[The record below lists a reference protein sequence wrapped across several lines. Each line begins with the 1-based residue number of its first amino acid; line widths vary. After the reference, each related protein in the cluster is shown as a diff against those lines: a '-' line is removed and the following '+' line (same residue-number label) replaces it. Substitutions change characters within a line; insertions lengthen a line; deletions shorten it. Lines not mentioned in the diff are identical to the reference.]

1 MPPASLTS
9 APEIGSRSAEALASD
24 TGDSIRGPASHQALV
39 GLRSTM
45 GLVSRSGVVPLNLA
59 ADIAGA
65 PDLRVIAT
73 ASVGTDHIDLEAAE
87 ARGVV
92 VRNVPDYCIEEVS
105 DHALATVVALR
116 RGLIAGD
123 RSVQAGRWEWTDAG
137 VLGRLAGTRLGVVG
151 MGRIGRRL
159 AEQAAVL
166 GMDVRFTD
174 PFVAGGVELDALL
187 AWADAVSLHL
197 PLTGETHGLID
208 ARRLALMRPGAI
220 LVNTARGP
228 IVDRAAL
235 LAAGHVRAAFDN
247 VWERP
252 PGADLLGLEHLT
264 MTPYVAWYSESN
276 EFEPYLR
283 AARALADGLARG

>member
-1 MPPASLTS
+1 MSGRVLICDPQCPPELIHDILPQADV
-9 APEIGSRSAEALASD
+9 APVGAAGPGVAAL
-24 TGDSIRGPASHQALV
+24 
-39 GLRSTM
+39 
-45 GLVSRSGVVPLNLA
+45 LVSPDIPVSG
-59 ADIAGA
+59 ADILRA
-65 PDLRVIAT
+65 PDLRIIAT
-73 ASVGTDHIDLEAAE
+73 ASVGTDHIDLVTAE

-105 DHALATVVALR
+105 DHALAMVVALR

-137 VLGRLAGTRLGVVG
+137 VLGRLGGTRLGVVG

-159 AEQAAVL
+159 AQQAAAL
-166 GMDVRFTD
+166 GMDVRYTD
-174 PFVAGGVELDALL
+174 PFVEGGVELDDLL

-197 PLTGETHGLID
+197 PLTDETRGLID
-208 ARRLALMRPGAI
+208 SRKLALMRPGAI
-220 LVNTARGP
+220 LVNTARGS

-235 LAAGHVRAAFDN
+235 KAAVHVRAAFDN

-252 PGADLLGLEHLT
+252 PDPDLLGLDHLT
-264 MTPYVAWYSESN
+264 MTPYVAWYSEGN

-283 AARALADGLARG
+283 AARALADELARE

>member
-1 MPPASLTS
+1 MNGRVVICDPQCPLELIHDILPNADVGPVDG
-9 APEIGSRSAEALASD
+9 AGPGVAAL
-24 TGDSIRGPASHQALV
+24 
-39 GLRSTM
+39 
-45 GLVSRSGVVPLNLA
+45 LVSPDSPVTA

-73 ASVGTDHIDLEAAE
+73 ASVGTDHIDLQAAA

-105 DHALATVVALR
+105 DHALAMVVALR
-116 RGLIAGD
+116 RGLVAGD

-137 VLGRLAGTRLGVVG
+137 GLGRLAGTRLGVVG

-174 PFVAGGVELDALL
+174 PFVAGGVELDDLL

-220 LVNTARGP
+220 LVNTARGA
-228 IVDRAAL
+228 IVDRGALKAAV
-235 LAAGHVRAAFDN
+235 HVRAAFDN

-252 PGADLLGLEHLT
+252 PEPDLLGLDHLT
-264 MTPYVAWYSESN
+264 MTPYVAWYSEGN
-276 EFEPYLR
+276 EFEPYVR
-283 AARALADGLARG
+283 AARALADELSRE

>member
-1 MPPASLTS
+1 ML
-9 APEIGSRSAEALASD
+9 PEAEA
-24 TGDSIRGPASHQALV
+24 ALV
-39 GLRSTM
+39 AAAGPGVAGL
-45 GLVSRSGVVPLNLA
+45 LVSPDSPVAA

-105 DHALATVVALR
+105 DHALAMVVALR
-116 RGLIAGD
+116 RGLVAGD

-137 VLGRLAGTRLGVVG
+137 VLGR
-151 MGRIGRRL
+151 RL
-159 AEQAAVL
+159 AEQAAAL
-166 GMDVRFTD
+166 GMDVRYTD
-174 PFVAGGVELDALL
+174 PFVVGGVELDDLL

-197 PLTGETHGLID
+197 PLNDETRGLID
-208 ARRLALMRPGAI
+208 GRRLGLMRPGAI
-220 LVNTARGP
+220 LVNTARGS

-235 LAAGHVRAAFDN
+235 RTAVHVRAAFDN

-252 PGADLLGLEHLT
+252 PDPDLLGLDHLT
-264 MTPYVAWYSESN
+264 MTPYVAWYSEGN

-283 AARALADGLARG
+283 AARALADELARE

>member
-1 MPPASLTS
+1 MSGRVLICDPQCPLELIQPILPDA
-9 APEIGSRSAEALASD
+9 D
-24 TGDSIRGPASHQALV
+24 VGPVEGAGPGVA
-39 GLRSTM
+39 GL
-45 GLVSRSGVVPLNLA
+45 LVSPDSPVAA
-59 ADIAGA
+59 ADIARA
-65 PDLRVIAT
+65 PDLLVIAT

-87 ARGVV
+87 ARGIV

-105 DHALATVVALR
+105 DHALAMVVALR

-159 AEQAAVL
+159 AEQAAAL
-166 GMDVRFTD
+166 GMDVRHTD
-174 PFVAGGVELDALL
+174 PFVPGGVELDDLL

-197 PLTGETHGLID
+197 PLTAETRGLID

-220 LVNTARGP
+220 LVNTARGV

-235 LAAGHVRAAFDN
+235 KAAVHVRAAFDN

-252 PGADLLGLEHLT
+252 PEPDLLGLDHLT
-264 MTPYVAWYSESN
+264 MTPYVAWYSEGN

-283 AARALADGLARG
+283 AARALADELAGGS

>member
-1 MPPASLTS
+1 MSGRVLICDPQCPPELIHDIL
-9 APEIGSRSAEALASD
+9 PEADVGPVGGAGPGVAAL
-24 TGDSIRGPASHQALV
+24 
-39 GLRSTM
+39 
-45 GLVSRSGVVPLNLA
+45 LVSPDTPISA

-87 ARGVV
+87 ARGVI

-105 DHALATVVALR
+105 DHALAMVVALR

-137 VLGRLAGTRLGVVG
+137 VLGRLGGTRLGVVG
-151 MGRIGRRL
+151 MGRVGRRL
-159 AEQAAVL
+159 AEQAAAL
-166 GMDVRFTD
+166 GMDVRYTD
-174 PFVAGGVELDALL
+174 PFVEGGVELDDLL

-197 PLTGETHGLID
+197 PLTDETRGLID
-208 ARRLALMRPGAI
+208 ARKLALMRPGAI
-220 LVNTARGP
+220 LVNTARGS

-235 LAAGHVRAAFDN
+235 KAAVHVRAAFDN

-252 PGADLLGLEHLT
+252 PDPDLLGLDHLT
-264 MTPYVAWYSESN
+264 MTPYVAWYSEGN

-283 AARALADGLARG
+283 AAQALADELARE